1 MSARSSSK
9 ALTQHLAGLEPEE
22 ARWTLAEY
30 LAGRSSAEVTLPRLV
45 LAFSSVEEVE
55 ATLDQLERQWEGT
68 APAELAKLMRL
79 LRDHRRGLSKVAANL
94 GNHPDPQTPFSSTAE
109 GLETYRHFF
118 DLAIRRDAP
127 SSVAAHSLGSPKL
140 LDKSTREIVDL
151 FDRLGVIGP
160 HRHRRVLEIGCGHGR
175 ILAAVAPRVD
185 EALGIDISPAMIE
198 GARQRCAGLRNTA
211 LSVTGG
217 RDLGQFPTA
226 SFDLVY
232 AVDAFPYIHHAGRAL
247 AALHVRESA
256 RVLRPGGDLVILNYS
271 YRDDVAADRR
281 EVRRLFPAAGLEL
294 LAVGEQPLRLWDG
307 ILFHARKI

>member
-1 MSARSSSK
+1 MAGSQISP
-9 ALTQHLAGLEPEE
+9 HLAGLEPEE

-30 LAGRSSAEVTLPRLV
+30 LSGRTSAEVTLPRLV
-45 LAFSSVEEVE
+45 LAFGHVEEVE
-55 ATLDQLERQWEGT
+55 AALDQVERQWEGEVP
-68 APAELAKLMRL
+68 PALGKLMRL
-79 LRDHRRGLSKVAANL
+79 LRENRRGLSKVAANL

-109 GLETYRHFF
+109 GLETYRRFF
-118 DLAIRRDAP
+118 DLALRRDGP

-151 FDRLGVIGP
+151 FDRLGVLGP

-175 ILAAVAPRVD
+175 ILAAVAQRVD
-185 EALGIDISPAMIE
+185 EALGVDISPGMIE
-198 GARQRCAGLRNTA
+198 AARQRCADLRNVA
-211 LSVTGG
+211 LSVTSG
-217 RDLGQFPTA
+217 RDLGQFPTS

-247 AALHVRESA
+247 AALHVREAA

-294 LAVGEQPLRLWDG
+294 LVVGEQPLRLWDG
-307 ILFHARKI
+307 ILFHARKS